1 MKRGGRFTFAGSL
14 ARTDAERQNPW
25 LLLERTTAAVGTDG
39 PSRDG
44 AIPAIVDATS
54 LQYVFHRSA
63 RRRDRDRR
71 AGRGPL
77 RLRFVASLSHSLF
90 QSEILISEDDF
101 VRLFPANEGYRVWL
115 IGTRPGGEAAVTGT
129 LETRMSDFG
138 LEVQST
144 VERLRAYQRVENT
157 YLSTF
162 QALGGLGLLLGTL
175 GLGAVVVRNVLERRK
190 EVALLQAVGFEHWH
204 VGALVVSETLW
215 IVTAGVAIGA
225 GAALVAVQPALASQG
240 GGWPVAAVSAVAVVV
255 VAAALLASLVATR
268 IATRLPL
275 VAGLKAE

>member
-1 MKRGGRFTFAGSL
+1 M
-14 ARTDAERQNPW
+14 
-25 LLLERTTAAVGTDG
+25 
-39 PSRDG
+39 
-44 AIPAIVDATS
+44 
-54 LQYVFHRSA
+54 
-63 RRRDRDRR
+63 
-71 AGRGPL
+71 
-77 RLRFVASLSHSLF
+77 
-90 QSEILISEDDF
+90 
-101 VRLFPANEGYRVWL
+101 
-115 IGTRPGGEAAVTGT
+115 TGT